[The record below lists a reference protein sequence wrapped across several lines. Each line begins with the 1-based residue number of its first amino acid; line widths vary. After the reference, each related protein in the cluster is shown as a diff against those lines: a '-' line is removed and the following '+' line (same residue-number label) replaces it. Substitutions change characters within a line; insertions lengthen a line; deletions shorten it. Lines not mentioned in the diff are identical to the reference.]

1 MPDVVEVTLFN
12 KRPEIDEPTLVQ
24 LATDAAEALKT
35 VEGFLSRILSRDG
48 EGHWTDIVEWE
59 SMAQALH
66 AETALADHPW
76 VRAFSAA
83 MEPGAVLLRREVDAD
98 GR

>member
-1 MPDVVEVTLFN
+1 MPDVVEVTLFH
-12 KRPEIDEPTLVQ
+12 KRPEVDEPALVQ

-35 VEGFLSRILSRDG
+35 CTGFLSRVLSRDG
-48 EGHWTDIVEWE
+48 EGQWTDIVEWE

-66 AETALADHPW
+66 AEAALADHPW
-76 VRAFSAA
+76 VKAFSAA
-83 MEPGAVLLRREVDAD
+83 MEPGAILLRREVGPD